1 MNPRHNPATGKPYTL
16 DEINDRERDR
26 RTPQERA
33 RDEARAGARTVLE
46 GAARYVRELERHPCP
61 DPLAVRI
68 AAKRLADAAAPFG
81 GIEAARKAG
90 ILPAASLSEVLS

>member
-33 RDEARAGARTVLE
+33 RDEARANARNVLD

-61 DPLAVRI
+61 DPIAVRV
-68 AAKRLADAAAPFG
+68 AAKRLAEAAEPFG

-90 ILPAASLSEVLS
+90 LIPGPTLAEVLS